1 MLVLHSLGNTCADG
15 QIRVL
20 RLGGRKGS
28 PVSTKKNQKDE
39 FAGFVANPQALQ
51 RGDLAVRALRR
62 QSTAI
67 GITGLIPRWELLE
80 RMAQVEINRFLR
92 AEITAKKEQ
101 WISLALGR
109 AHSAL
114 HNEGQG
120 TPGFGASSAERC

>member
-1 MLVLHSLGNTCADG
+1 
-15 QIRVL
+15 
-20 RLGGRKGS
+20 
-28 PVSTKKNQKDE
+28 VSTKKNQKDE